1 MSSMVTDKFSYRT
14 PCYQQNLNNVHKD
27 ILVIVNRIG
36 KVLIAILDPYGS
48 KVCRWLY
55 ISLGAFIGGDK
66 VKRHFFLKLE
76 SSAANIEQSFCGNKT
91 TLQ

>member
-48 KVCRWLY
+48 KVCRW
-55 ISLGAFIGGDK
+55 
-66 VKRHFFLKLE
+66 R
-76 SSAANIEQSFCGNKT
+76 
-91 TLQ
+91 